1 MISKFQDGEEEHQIN
16 HKDDS
21 LEDQNHHFDKE
32 ITDAKKRRKLKERP
46 SKKGDVRVE
55 SKTDSNPDRT
65 QNHHQRYH
73 QFSESKSF
81 SYGNSV
87 FVVNADIFDNI
98 IQDIKYAIFT
108 HEFSNILTL
117 LISIRRMKI
126 GLE

>member
-1 MISKFQDGEEEHQIN
+1 MISKFQDGDEEHQIN

-98 IQDIKYAIFT
+98 YLYT
-108 HEFSNILTL
+108 
-117 LISIRRMKI
+117 
-126 GLE
+126 